1 MPSLAK
7 GAAKSGR
14 STDDID
20 LIVPVFAI
28 PGDSPEERAAMT
40 NRAKI
45 QIAFYG
51 STPNYAFQF
60 DDLGFD
66 GTTARLGELMRQ
78 GDMLGMAETITDEML
93 SHFAV
98 VTNWDDMA
106 DALQSRYEGLASRV
120 VMYLAAE
127 DIARNPANLPRWGEI
142 AKAVIG

>member
-78 GDMLGMAETITDEML
+78 GDMQGMAETITDEML

-98 VTNWDDMA
+98 VANWDDMA

-142 AKAVIG
+142 ADAVTS